1 MRLLFAAPLCL
12 VMTAS
17 VVAQDLGT
25 LHPKALPPLAHPEDP
40 ATPAKAIF
48 GRKTEPTGGASKVIG
63 FYAKGCLA
71 GGQDLPIDGPSWQ
84 VMRLSRNRNW
94 GHPRLINFLEKV
106 SGKLKSEGVWPGF
119 LVGDMAQPRG
129 GPMITGHAS
138 HQIGLDADIWLM
150 PMPGRTFSRAEREET
165 SATNMVRSDR
175 LDVDYSRWTPNH
187 LAMLRGVA
195 QQPEVQ
201 RVFVNAAI
209 KKAICRDA
217 TGDRSWMSKLR
228 PIYGHDYHFHIRL
241 ACPAGEADCQH
252 QEPPPSGDGCD
263 SSLDWWFKDSVL
275 HPKPNPNYKPK
286 PPMTMA
292 ALPAE
297 CRAVANAK

>member
-187 LAMLRGVA
+187 LAIARGCRSCDRFMVTTITSTFALRVRLA
-195 QQPEVQ
+195 
-201 RVFVNAAI
+201 RRTASI
-209 KKAICRDA
+209 
-217 TGDRSWMSKLR
+217 RSRRR
-228 PIYGHDYHFHIRL
+228 PAMAVIRL
-241 ACPAGEADCQH
+241 WTGGSRIRFCT
-252 QEPPPSGDGCD
+252 PSRTRTT
-263 SSLDWWFKDSVL
+263 SRSR
-275 HPKPNPNYKPK
+275 P
-286 PPMTMA
+286 
-292 ALPAE
+292 
-297 CRAVANAK
+297 